1 MAKIHTVLRT
11 DDEIVIVQVDDE
23 ILVCHVNCKARGN
36 GGMGFWMMIPLTGA
50 GLPVGW
56 WRCAGTGC
64 GFEMFND
71 GTVLNRGELKGSTEK
86 DIAWWVAAWAGVQPA
101 DVEVSIDGR

>member
-1 MAKIHTVLRT
+1 MAKIHTVLWT
-11 DDEIVIVQVDDE
+11 DDEIGIVQVDDE
-23 ILVCHVNCKARGN
+23 LLVCHTGCARRGTA
-36 GGMGFWMMIPLTGA
+36 GYWMLVPVHSAGMPS
-50 GLPVGW
+50 GW

-101 DVEVSIDGR
+101 DVVVSISD